1 MMVEIPASLFYTVV
15 GFCAGILGTLG
26 FFLIV
31 SIFSERRKAKREE
44 KMAEAV
50 LKHMDYE

>member
-1 MMVEIPASLFYTVV
+1 MVEIPASLFYTVV

-26 FFLIV
+26 FFLMV
-31 SIFSERRKAKREE
+31 SLYSERQRAKREE

-50 LKHMDYE
+50 LKHMDYQD

>member
-1 MMVEIPASLFYTVV
+1 MVEIPASLFYTAV

-31 SIFSERRKAKREE
+31 SLYSERQRAKRGRGQSE
-44 KMAEAV
+44 KRRWQ
-50 LKHMDYE
+50 KPY